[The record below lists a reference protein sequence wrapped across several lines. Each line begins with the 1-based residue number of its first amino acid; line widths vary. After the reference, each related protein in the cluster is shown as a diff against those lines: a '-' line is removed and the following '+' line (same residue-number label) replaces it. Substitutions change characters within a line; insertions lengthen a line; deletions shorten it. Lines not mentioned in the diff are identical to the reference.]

1 MALSEL
7 KIKSLA
13 EYGVTSYE
21 EVLEDWIV
29 VSGSNSYMVLTEE
42 DKELFESIVG
52 ESLLCEADLEFLM
65 DYAQPDI
72 PLEDTRAVLEFALG
86 QEGVSPECKSPCIA
100 RLINYEAFIRNLEG
114 DGDLCHTVLKNYI
127 DHKVIDGIYIV
138 KMGEKEENSIE
149 DLDTKDA

>member
-29 VSGSNSYMVLTEE
+29 VSGSNSYLVHTEE
-42 DKELFESIVG
+42 DKELFEALVG
-52 ESLLCEADLEFLM
+52 EQILSEGDLKFLM
-65 DYAQPDI
+65 EYAQPGI
-72 PLEDTRAVLEFALG
+72 PLEDTRAVLEFILG
-86 QEGVSPECKSPCIA
+86 QEGVSPDRKSPCIV
-100 RLINYEAFIRNLEG
+100 RLINFEEFISRLEG
-114 DGDLCHTVLKNYI
+114 EGDIYPKVLKNYI

-138 KMGEKEENSIE
+138 KMSIEEENSIE
-149 DLDTKDA
+149 DLDIKDA